1 MRSCPA
7 AHKLSD
13 TLYSSPF
20 LNELSRYMSVSS
32 YQVQQ
37 TKFQLE
43 HRSGVFAP
51 SAHGR
56 FYAEHIAISAA
67 DSVIDIGCGSGI
79 LSVYAALQGAQVVA
93 TDISAEA
100 VALTQHN
107 GGLNN
112 VAIEGRVGGFFGD
125 YQQQFDVILA
135 NLPQEIVPS
144 EHALELGAGA
154 AEIDGG
160 QRGNDLL
167 VELLQLAPQY
177 MHSNSRLILPLH
189 TLSDYQHSLKVAMQ
203 SFDVR
208 LIAIG
213 DLVAKDFV
221 KQHLDFYLSFAR
233 QGTIRLFEQ
242 HGNWFT
248 NVYVIEL
255 IRKSG

>member
-1 MRSCPA
+1 
-7 AHKLSD
+7 
-13 TLYSSPF
+13 
-20 LNELSRYMSVSS
+20 MSVSS

-37 TKFQLE
+37 TQFQLE

-56 FYAEHIAISAA
+56 FYAEHIAISAQ

-79 LSVYAALQGAQVVA
+79 LSVYAALQGARVVA
-93 TDISAEA
+93 TDIAAEA

-107 GGLNN
+107 GRLNN

-167 VELLQLAPQY
+167 MELLQLAPQH
-177 MHSNSRLILPLH
+177 MHSKSRLILPLH
-189 TLSDYQHSLKVAMQ
+189 TLSDYQHSLQIAMQ

-213 DLVAKDFV
+213 DLAAKDFV
-221 KQHLDFYLSFAR
+221 KRHLDFYLSFAR

-242 HGNWFT
+242 QGNWFT

-255 IRKSG
+255 RRKSG